1 METLKSNQKLTQ
13 SPLFKFLILEFICM
27 VLMIADKNNQL
38 AQPIRNTLSLAVLPL
53 IKIIEW
59 PQDIYQITQLA
70 VSRQAN
76 LIQEN
81 NQLKEQLLDAE
92 LKVQQNVSLAAENLR
107 LRTMLSATQNSPLTT
122 SVAFVSNINQTQNK
136 QHVVIDQGR
145 ADGLFV
151 GQAVLN
157 LAGVIGQVDVLG
169 HNFAHVILVTDTTHA
184 IPIEILRTGMRTI
197 AYGNGEKIWLKE
209 IPTSGDIQVGDV
221 LVTSG
226 FGNRFP
232 RGLKLA
238 EVKSLAVSPN
248 RTFKT
253 AVASPFAEL
262 DRLTEVF
269 LIWPH
274 KIKQNDINNPTT
286 TSVIN
291 PSALIDFD
299 FEEQA
304 QDNSQL
310 QKNNQQAD
318 SETTNT
324 DDTYNNVESNELT
337 PEANE

>member
-1 METLKSNQKLTQ
+1 METLKSNQKITQ

-27 VLMIADKNNQL
+27 VLMISDKNNHL
-38 AQPIRNTLSLAVLPL
+38 AQPIRNTLSLAAVPL

-59 PQDIYQITQLA
+59 PQAMYQLTELA
-70 VSRQAN
+70 VSRQAK

-81 NQLKEQLLDAE
+81 KQLKEQLLNAE
-92 LKVQQNVSLAAENLR
+92 LEVQQNISLAAENQR

-122 SVAFVSNINQTQNK
+122 SVAFVSNITQTQNK
-136 QHVVIDQGR
+136 QQVMIDQGQS
-145 ADGLFV
+145 DGLFV

-157 LAGVIGQVDVLG
+157 LEGVIGQVDVLG
-169 HNFAHVILVTDTTHA
+169 NNFAHVILITDTTHA

-197 AYGNGEKIWLKE
+197 AYGNGEDIWLKE

-238 EVKSLAVSPN
+238 AVKSLAVSPS

-253 AVASPFAEL
+253 ALAKPFAEL

-269 LIWPH
+269 LIWPNE
-274 KIKQNDINNPTT
+274 IKSKDNDNN
-286 TSVIN
+286 
-291 PSALIDFD
+291 
-299 FEEQA
+299 
-304 QDNSQL
+304 
-310 QKNNQQAD
+310 
-318 SETTNT
+318 TTNPAIEPNDSLDTVKDEQQRTLESNQT
-324 DDTYNNVESNELT
+324 DDIDAETNPLIPETNE
-337 PEANE
+337 

>member
-1 METLKSNQKLTQ
+1 
-13 SPLFKFLILEFICM
+13 M

-38 AQPIRNTLSLAVLPL
+38 AQPIRNTLSMAAIPL

-59 PQDIYQITQLA
+59 PQDLYQITELA

-81 NQLKEQLLDAE
+81 KQLKEQLLDAE
-92 LKVQQNVSLAAENLR
+92 LKVQQNISLAAENQR

-122 SVAFVSNINQTQNK
+122 SVAFVSNITQTQHK
-136 QHVVIDQGR
+136 QQVMIDQGQ
-145 ADGLFV
+145 ANGLFV

-169 HNFAHVILVTDTTHA
+169 NNFAHVILITDTTHA

-197 AYGNGEKIWLKE
+197 AYGNGENIWLKE

-238 EVKSLAVSPN
+238 EVKSLAVSPD

-253 AVASPFAEL
+253 ALATPFAEL

-269 LIWPH
+269 LIWPNER
-274 KIKQNDINNPTT
+274 IEKQTEDSPSKAIMNQSS
-286 TSVIN
+286 SV
-291 PSALIDFD
+291 
-299 FEEQA
+299 
-304 QDNSQL
+304 
-310 QKNNQQAD
+310 
-318 SETTNT
+318 NT
-324 DDTYNNVESNELT
+324 DEAETRGTEIESIPAVTDE
-337 PEANE
+337 

>member
-1 METLKSNQKLTQ
+1 METLKSNQKITQ

-27 VLMIADKNNQL
+27 VLMISDKNNQI
-38 AQPIRNTLSLAVLPL
+38 AQPIRNVLSLAVVPL

-70 VSRQAN
+70 MSRQAN
-76 LIQEN
+76 LVQEN
-81 NQLKEQLLDAE
+81 NLLKEQLLDAE
-92 LKVQQNVSLAAENLR
+92 LKVQQNVSLVAENQR
-107 LRTMLSATQNSPLTT
+107 LRTMLSATQNSPLAT
-122 SVAFVSNINQTQNK
+122 SVAFVSNISQTQNQ

-157 LAGVIGQVDVLG
+157 LAGVIGQVDVLSN
-169 HNFAHVILVTDTTHA
+169 NFAHVILITDTTHA

-209 IPTSGDIQVGDV
+209 IPTSGDIRVGDV

-238 EVKSLAVSPN
+238 EVESLAVSPD

-253 AVASPFAEL
+253 ALATPFAEL
-262 DRLTEVF
+262 DLLTEVF
-269 LIWPH
+269 LIWPNQTKKSATKRSEKVTTIDTPVTKDTSLNPEETVNISEEAGH
-274 KIKQNDINNPTT
+274 LTNPETQEKQD
-286 TSVIN
+286 
-291 PSALIDFD
+291 
-299 FEEQA
+299 
-304 QDNSQL
+304 
-310 QKNNQQAD
+310 
-318 SETTNT
+318 T
-324 DDTYNNVESNELT
+324 DTESNEQT
-337 PEANE
+337 PQYQ

>member
-1 METLKSNQKLTQ
+1 
-13 SPLFKFLILEFICM
+13 M

-38 AQPIRNTLSLAVLPL
+38 AQPIRNTLSMAAIPL

-59 PQDIYQITQLA
+59 PQDLYQITELA

-81 NQLKEQLLDAE
+81 KQLKEQLLDAE
-92 LKVQQNVSLAAENLR
+92 LKVQQNISLAAENQR

-122 SVAFVSNINQTQNK
+122 SVAFVSNITQTQHK
-136 QHVVIDQGR
+136 QQVVIDQGQ
-145 ADGLFV
+145 ANGLFV

-169 HNFAHVILVTDTTHA
+169 NNFAHVILITDTTHA

-197 AYGNGEKIWLKE
+197 AYGNGENIWLKE

-238 EVKSLAVSPN
+238 EVKSLAVSPD

-253 AVASPFAEL
+253 ALATPFAEL
-262 DRLTEVF
+262 GRLTEVF
-269 LIWPH
+269 LIWPNER
-274 KIKQNDINNPTT
+274 IEKQIEDSPSKAIMKQAS
-286 TSVIN
+286 SV
-291 PSALIDFD
+291 
-299 FEEQA
+299 
-304 QDNSQL
+304 
-310 QKNNQQAD
+310 
-318 SETTNT
+318 NT
-324 DDTYNNVESNELT
+324 DETETKGTEIKSIPAVTDE
-337 PEANE
+337 

>member
-1 METLKSNQKLTQ
+1 
-13 SPLFKFLILEFICM
+13 M

-38 AQPIRNTLSLAVLPL
+38 AQPIRNTLSLAAVPL

-59 PQDIYQITQLA
+59 PQDLYQITQLA

-81 NQLKEQLLDAE
+81 KQLKEQLLDAE
-92 LKVQQNVSLAAENLR
+92 LKVQQNVSLATENQR

-122 SVAFVSNINQTQNK
+122 SVAFVSNITQTQNNH
-136 QHVVIDQGR
+136 HVVIDQGQS
-145 ADGLFV
+145 DGLFV

-169 HNFAHVILVTDTTHA
+169 NNFAHVILITDTTHA

-197 AYGNGEKIWLKE
+197 AYGNGEDIWLKE

-253 AVASPFAEL
+253 ALAVPFAEL

-269 LIWPH
+269 LIWPNQ
-274 KIKQNDINNPTT
+274 IKQNNQD
-286 TSVIN
+286 VIDHTATAIDQSN
-291 PSALIDFD
+291 LIDSVHTD
-299 FEEQA
+299 QPQTDNPPQQQDQA
-304 QDNSQL
+304 ANL
-310 QKNNQQAD
+310 EPNG
-318 SETTNT
+318 T
-324 DDTYNNVESNELT
+324 
-337 PEANE
+337 EARDQ

>member
-1 METLKSNQKLTQ
+1 
-13 SPLFKFLILEFICM
+13 M
-27 VLMIADKNNQL
+27 VLMISDKNNQL
-38 AQPIRNTLSLAVLPL
+38 AQPIRNTLSLAAIPL

-70 VSRQAN
+70 VSRQAK

-81 NQLKEQLLDAE
+81 KQLKEQLLDAE
-92 LKVQQNVSLAAENLR
+92 LKVQQNVSLAAENQR

-122 SVAFVSNINQTQNK
+122 SVAFVSNITQTQNNH
-136 QHVVIDQGR
+136 HVVIDQGQS
-145 ADGLFV
+145 DGLFV

-169 HNFAHVILVTDTTHA
+169 NNFAHVILITDTTHA

-197 AYGNGEKIWLKE
+197 AYGNGEDVWLKE

-253 AVASPFAEL
+253 ALAVPFAEL

-269 LIWPH
+269 LIWPN
-274 KIKQNDINNPTT
+274 KVKQNNQGEGDNAATAIDQSN
-286 TSVIN
+286 
-291 PSALIDFD
+291 LIDSVHTD
-299 FEEQA
+299 QA
-304 QDNSQL
+304 QTDNSAQ
-310 QKNNQQAD
+310 NQGQ
-318 SETTNT
+318 ETNLEPNGT
-324 DDTYNNVESNELT
+324 
-337 PEANE
+337 EARDQ